1 MELRSPITAIK
12 GIGSRT
18 EQRMQKI
25 GVYTVGDILLHYP
38 REYVQYK
45 PPQKPSEIRQEGHH
59 AVIGRVM
66 SVPVLKRTNRM
77 ELVQTKAGDLSGAET
92 GRNIHILW
100 EGKKK
105 GQVLL
110 YGAAAGLYVR
120 AVSGKNADT
129 ATGVWENG
137 RVKQSDDFK
146 NDSSGAGC
154 AAVIL

>member
-77 ELVQTKAGDLSGAET
+77 ELVQTKAGDLSGTIELVWFRMPYMKSKLKL
-92 GRNIHILW
+92 GEIYIFY
-100 EGKKK
+100 GKAKK
-105 GQVLL
+105 R
-110 YGAAAGLYVR
+110 AGPIVWSSR
-120 AVSGKNADT
+120 RSIRSSSIRKKCRHCNRCMGKRK
-129 ATGVWENG
+129 G
-137 RVKQSDDFK
+137 
-146 NDSSGAGC
+146 
-154 AAVIL
+154 

>member
-66 SVPVLKRTNRM
+66 SVPVLRPKREIYPERSSW
-77 ELVQTKAGDLSGAET
+77 SGFVCP
-92 GRNIHILW
+92 I
-100 EGKKK
+100 
-105 GQVLL
+105 
-110 YGAAAGLYVR
+110 
-120 AVSGKNADT
+120 
-129 ATGVWENG
+129 
-137 RVKQSDDFK
+137 
-146 NDSSGAGC
+146 
-154 AAVIL
+154 